1 MRKFKMDNANKKN
14 IIILVVDAFRPK
26 NLSMFGY
33 RKKID
38 KNLKKIA
45 DKNLLFKNF
54 FSSSNATAPSLMSIF
69 TGRYP
74 NHHGILHQFPYTT
87 NKEIEKMD
95 REMKFWLPKY
105 LKEKGYNTIAIDWIG
120 MWFKDGF
127 DYYEEREETQ
137 SKLKKFM
144 NVPVVKKFLLN
155 LPNWA
160 YKIGKKVVKTRAS
173 VKFSPAKDTMDLGI
187 SKIKNSKKP
196 FFLFMHFWDTHFPFP
211 TTKFR
216 GSKKENIEEFL
227 EKIENKSQ
235 REYFKKRVTDI
246 GLNSTEDMIDKYDAA
261 IKEVDKQIG
270 RLFNYLKNNNL
281 WDNTVLIVLGDH
293 GTNLIDHEIYFSSS
307 GLYDDTIHVPFI
319 MHLPGFE
326 GKEMNEFAQN
336 IDITPTV
343 LDYLGEREYNNFDG
357 KSLIKLVKGD
367 KIRDKVFFWDGLCV
381 NVRGVRT
388 KNKKLI
394 VAKDNQCN
402 LCKSSHHGEF
412 EEYDLEKDSGENE
425 NIYSGESELKEF
437 LDEKEDL

>member
-187 SKIKNSKKP
+187 SKIKN
-196 FFLFMHFWDTHFPFP
+196 
-211 TTKFR
+211 
-216 GSKKENIEEFL
+216 
-227 EKIENKSQ
+227 
-235 REYFKKRVTDI
+235 
-246 GLNSTEDMIDKYDAA
+246 
-261 IKEVDKQIG
+261 
-270 RLFNYLKNNNL
+270 
-281 WDNTVLIVLGDH
+281 
-293 GTNLIDHEIYFSSS
+293 
-307 GLYDDTIHVPFI
+307 
-319 MHLPGFE
+319 
-326 GKEMNEFAQN
+326 
-336 IDITPTV
+336 
-343 LDYLGEREYNNFDG
+343 
-357 KSLIKLVKGD
+357 
-367 KIRDKVFFWDGLCV
+367 
-381 NVRGVRT
+381 
-388 KNKKLI
+388 
-394 VAKDNQCN
+394 
-402 LCKSSHHGEF
+402 
-412 EEYDLEKDSGENE
+412 
-425 NIYSGESELKEF
+425 
-437 LDEKEDL
+437 